1 VTKDNAKRGGEHRS
15 TRRGGLIFLATV
27 VAAYAIVLVFF
38 PATGLQALALAA
50 SASLQ
55 LVVPLSLVL
64 AALLLTNLFLKPQQV
79 GSLVGSNSGL
89 KGSLLSLLAG
99 ILSVGPAYAWYPL
112 LGTVRSHGGGAG
124 QISVFLYG
132 RAIKPFLLPAMI
144 AYFGWAFTLSLTG
157 LVAIGA
163 LVLGWLMGILEG
175 RHA

>member
-1 VTKDNAKRGGEHRS
+1 MTKVDAKQGGAHRS
-15 TRRGGLIFLATV
+15 TRRGGLIFLGTV

-38 PATGLQALALAA
+38 PATGLRALAFAA
-50 SASLQ
+50 SVSLQ

-64 AALLLTNLFLKPQQV
+64 AALLLANLFLKPQTV
-79 GSLVGSNSGL
+79 TSLVGSNSGL

-112 LGTVRSHGGGAG
+112 LGTVRSHGGGVG

-144 AYFGWAFTLSLTG
+144 AYFGWVFTLSITG
-157 LVAIGA
+157 LVAVGA
-163 LVLGWLMGILEG
+163 LVLGWLMAALQG